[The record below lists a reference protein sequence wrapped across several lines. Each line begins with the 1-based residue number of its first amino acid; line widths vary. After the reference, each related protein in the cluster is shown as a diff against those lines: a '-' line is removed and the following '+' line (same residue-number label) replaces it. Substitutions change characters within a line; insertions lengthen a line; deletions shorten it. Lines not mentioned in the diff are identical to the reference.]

1 LIHRLLIPF
10 PLGLLATSFF
20 FDLAWILFRK
30 NELSTTAWWLIAG
43 GVVTAIAA
51 AIPGMSDYRKIPGES
66 RAKSIGMLHGI
77 GNLCVVVLFTA
88 SWLIR
93 RDEPGQPEVLAIVL
107 SGTAVALSIATGW
120 LGAQL
125 ADRLAVSASTAH

>member
-1 LIHRLLIPF
+1 MIHRLLIPF

-30 NELSTTAWWLIAG
+30 NELSTTAWWLIGAG
-43 GVVTAIAA
+43 VITAIAA
-51 AIPGMSDYRKIPGES
+51 AIPGMSDYRRIPRDS

-77 GNLCVVVLFTA
+77 GNLCVAVLFTV

-93 RDEPGQPEVLAIVL
+93 RDEPGQPEVVAIVL
-107 SGTAVALSIATGW
+107 SGAAVALSIITGW

-125 ADRLAVSASTAH
+125 ADRIAVSASTAH